1 LASTH
6 HHKQRNQ
13 NDVKFFHIYS
23 FLLFK
28 YEFSSGITGN
38 LIDFQDRDESFYQNL
53 KINAW
58 DKDESVKNANSTW

>member
-1 LASTH
+1 
-6 HHKQRNQ
+6 
-13 NDVKFFHIYS
+13 
-23 FLLFK
+23 LLFK